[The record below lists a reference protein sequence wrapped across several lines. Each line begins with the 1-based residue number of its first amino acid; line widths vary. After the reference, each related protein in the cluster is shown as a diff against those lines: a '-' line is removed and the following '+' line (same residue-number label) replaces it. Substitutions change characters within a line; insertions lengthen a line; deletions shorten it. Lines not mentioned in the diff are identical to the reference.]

1 MKNTALIRKRKAIL
15 VIFIPLSIPL
25 TFILFLMIRQE
36 IREHIYYGQIK
47 EAKVLEIEG
56 ARYSGSKGGGVP
68 AFNIEMKSLES
79 DKFYYEII
87 KVNFQRESP
96 IRRFKNEV
104 EVGDT
109 VTIKVLNESQA
120 KILEHKK
127 REVQPY
133 NSYSNLFWFYLVILF
148 LLGLV
153 VLPYYVLIKYGK

>member
-1 MKNTALIRKRKAIL
+1 MNDTGLRRKRKAIL
-15 VIFIPLSIPL
+15 AIFIPLSIPL

-68 AFNIEMKSLES
+68 TFNIEMKSLES

-87 KVNFQRESP
+87 KVNFRTESP

-104 EVGDT
+104 ELGDT
-109 VTIKVLNESQA
+109 VTIKVLNKSQA
-120 KILEHKK
+120 KILEHNKQ
-127 REVQPY
+127 EVQPY
-133 NSYSNLFWFYLVILF
+133 NSYSNLFWYYLVILF
-148 LLGLV
+148 MLALV
-153 VLPYYVLIKYGK
+153 ILPYYVLIKYKK